1 MGISDRRIQYET
13 AGLDLEDLHADPIA
27 QLNQWYH
34 QAEEAGVAEP
44 NAMVLSTLDETGQ
57 PDSRVLLARGID
69 THGIT
74 FFTNRLSAKGQEIS
88 ANPKAAG
95 TFAWLDLHRQVRVR
109 GIVTLATDEASD
121 TYFASRPRASQLGA
135 WASPQSEPIGNR
147 EQLDDLIDEMSE
159 RFDGIEVPRP
169 PHWGGYVLSIDTIE
183 FWQGRPSRLHD
194 RFRYTRHGVVW
205 RVERLAP

>member
-1 MGISDRRIQYET
+1 
-13 AGLDLEDLHADPIA
+13 
-27 QLNQWYH
+27 
-34 QAEEAGVAEP
+34 
-44 NAMVLSTLDETGQ
+44 MVLSTLDENGQ

-121 TYFASRPRASQLGA
+121 TYFAARPRASQLGA

-159 RFDGIEVPRP
+159 RFDGVDVPRP